1 MKPLP
6 EAVQAAFP
14 CDPDRLPSRPWWRS
28 AGRNNGKPAY
38 RRSDDCDS
46 PTGFQYD
53 VMRCYSPQEV
63 AVKHDAANPLPHP
76 GFRAGQV
83 WAAEDGSSVALLAIN
98 KRNPAYPLMALDFGG
113 DHEAV
118 VDTWS
123 TRPFSRCFPYLMADP
138 ACPWLAPWSPAE
150 NTP

>member
-14 CDPDRLPSRPWWRS
+14 CAPDRLPSRPWWRS
-28 AGRNNGKPAY
+28 AGHNNGKPAY

-53 VMRCYSPQEV
+53 VMRCYSPEEV

-83 WAAEDGSSVALLAIN
+83 WAHKSGESVTILRAI
-98 KRNPAYPLMALDFGG
+98 
-113 DHEAV
+113 
-118 VDTWS
+118 S
-123 TRPFSRCFPYLMADP
+123 TRVWASDMLGGEPPFTFAQAYPYLMADP
-138 ACPWLAPWSPAE
+138 ACPWLAPWSPSE
-150 NTP
+150 EKP